1 MSNFIVM
8 YMGNQVFPLSKTF
21 NLIQVLIKGIST
33 ELLVKSVS
41 VMAKSAGMVNLLVS
55 SRYLWLRLL
64 INSLYFML

>member
-33 ELLVKSVS
+33 ELLVKSAS